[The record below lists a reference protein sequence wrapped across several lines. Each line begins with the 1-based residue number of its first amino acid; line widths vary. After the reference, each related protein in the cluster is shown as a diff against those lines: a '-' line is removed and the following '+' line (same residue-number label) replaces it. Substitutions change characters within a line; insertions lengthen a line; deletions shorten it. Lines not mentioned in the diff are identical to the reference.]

1 MAETHSDE
9 QAIFEAARHIQPVD
23 ARQRYLRQMCGDDLA
38 LEQRIQALLRAYE
51 ESATFLESPP
61 LKLVQCRS
69 SSNPSPRNQAL
80 RSGVTGCS
88 NKSVKAAWAWSTSP
102 SRRKR
107 SSGEWP

>member
-80 RSGVTGCS
+80 RSGVTGFS
-88 NKSVKAAWAWSTSP
+88 SKLAKAGWVWSTWPNRP
-102 SRRKR
+102 SQ
-107 SSGEWP
+107 SQEWWP